1 MSNLRASERNATGT
15 LQTSIL
21 QFLSFI
27 VVGAAGT
34 LLHYVT
40 LSALVLLALAPPGIA
55 SAVGA
60 CVAACVNYW
69 LNYRFTFAS
78 TRRHRDM
85 APRFMAVAAAG
96 AAVNGVIVSQLSGL
110 GTHFLIA
117 QAVATCLILVSNF
130 SISKKWIFQKKK

>member
-1 MSNLRASERNATGT
+1 MTELRACERNATGT
-15 LQTSIL
+15 LRTSIL

-34 LLHYVT
+34 LLHYLT
-40 LSALVLLALAPPGIA
+40 LSALVLLALARPGIA

-60 CVAACVNYW
+60 CVGACVNYW

-85 APRFMAVAAAG
+85 APRFMALAAVG

-110 GTHFLIA
+110 GVHFLVA

-130 SISKKWIFQKKK
+130 LISKKWIFQKTK